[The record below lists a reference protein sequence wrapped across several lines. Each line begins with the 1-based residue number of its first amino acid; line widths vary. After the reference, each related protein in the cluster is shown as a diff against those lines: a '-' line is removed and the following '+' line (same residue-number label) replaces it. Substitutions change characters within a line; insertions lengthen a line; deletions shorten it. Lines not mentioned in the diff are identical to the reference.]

1 MINLLQQLNFQNLS
15 PKLAVCALILARIM
29 PIVILAPFLGG
40 KTVPGQVKMGIGV
53 VFTIA
58 IFPFMRNI
66 SVSTD
71 SIIFVILMLKEIFVG
86 ATIALISAFTF
97 ETARAAGTYL
107 DTAAGTAQAQI
118 FVPQTEERIPIFADL
133 NFQLTVLFF
142 LALNGHHIIIE
153 ALFLSF
159 QALPVEE
166 WPKFSHG
173 LWPLFETIL
182 RVGSNVLVVAISL
195 AAPAAIATL
204 ITDIALGLI
213 NKVAPQVQVFFI
225 SMSIK
230 PTVACVL
237 TLCALTV
244 FYDKLQHCFHIMIN
258 QVKHVLFLFS

>member
-1 MINLLQQLNFQNLS
+1 MINLLQQLNFYALS
-15 PKLAVCALILARIM
+15 PKLAICALIMARIM
-29 PIVILAPFLGG
+29 PIVILAPYLGG
-40 KTVPGQVKMGIGV
+40 KTVPSQVKMGIGV

-58 IFPFMRNI
+58 IFPFTSNA
-66 SVSTD
+66 SVSND
-71 SIIFVILMLKEIFVG
+71 SIIFVVLMLKEIFVG
-86 ATIALISAFTF
+86 ATIATISSFMF
-97 ETARAAGTYL
+97 EAARAAGTYL

-118 FVPQTEERIPIFADL
+118 FVPQIDQRVPVFADL
-133 NFQLTVLFF
+133 NFQLTVLIF

-159 QALPVEE
+159 QTLPIEE

-173 LWPLFETIL
+173 MWPLFETII
-182 RVGSNVLVVAISL
+182 RVGSDILVVAISL
-195 AAPAAIATL
+195 AAPAAIATF
-204 ITDIALGLI
+204 ITDITLGLI

-237 TLCALTV
+237 TLCALTI
-244 FYDKLQHCFHIMIN
+244 FFERLQHYFHIMIK